1 MENLKEK
8 YDTLVKK
15 YDTLLAENEELK
27 SILLQHGIA
36 YSDKKISDEASVF
49 SSVMFPPVNF
59 SLHDKIELFRNFFR
73 GREDAF
79 ARRWF
84 SKTTEKGG
92 YQPVCTN
99 EWRRGVCDKKK
110 YKCTE
115 CPNRDFAP
123 LTDQDIYRH
132 LEGKDGNGCD
142 VVGLYVITPDNK
154 SSFLCADF
162 DDKNCTHGYKED
174 VLAFIAVCRDWK
186 VPYGIERSRS
196 GNGAHIWIFFEEP
209 VPACKARKLGNTIL
223 TEAMK
228 RNGHITFNSYD
239 RFFPNQ
245 DRIPEG
251 GFGNLIALPLQGRA
265 RKAGNSVFVDD
276 EFLPFKDQ
284 WAYLYN
290 VKKINESVVD
300 VLLALHRQEDF
311 GELATSSEARPWEV
325 PISQDVTQKDFD
337 GKLRIKK
344 SDKIYIPLSSISGKA
359 VNHLKRIAA
368 FKNPEFYSK
377 QAMRISTYNVPRII
391 CRADFTDDYL
401 AMPRGCEDAVTT
413 MLASLGVDYE
423 MTDETN
429 HGKPVVL
436 TFKGKER
443 DEQLDAINSLMP
455 YTNGVLAATTA
466 FGKTV
471 TAAALIARRKANTLI
486 LVHSRALL
494 IQWHERLSEFL
505 DIDFIEPEIPKKR
518 GRRKAFSPIGCLDS
532 TSNTLHGA
540 VDIALMQSCLDN
552 GEVKPFVQEYGMV
565 IVDECHHVSSVT
577 FENVLKHITA
587 HCVYGLTATPVRKD
601 GLQPI
606 IFMQCG
612 PIRFSADAKAQIQK
626 QSFRRY
632 LVPRFTSYRSV
643 TEDKQS
649 FTALSQSLAE
659 SEMRNALIIEDVLN
673 AVTAG
678 RTPIILSNRTSHVEL
693 LAGMLKPH
701 IADIIQLTGEGTV
714 KNKRETLQKL
724 HDMPQNTPLVIVA
737 TGKYVGEGF
746 DYPRLDTLFLAL
758 PISWKG
764 LVAQY
769 AGRLH
774 RENEGKTDVRVYDYI
789 DIHEPVCESMY
800 RKRLKGYAA
809 IGYRILSKD
818 SRTLFDENHDL
829 QLSSYEGQ
837 IFNGCTFRLP
847 FIKELKNSR
856 HSVIVSS
863 PKLYHTEQNAFV
875 KILKELQTNGVEM
888 AVLTSTANE
897 QTDFLKSQGLF
908 IKIVPKLSLC
918 SCVIDK
924 STIWY
929 GSVNILGYPT
939 EEDSIIKIT
948 DIKLANELLDVIYSN
963 GEKKY
968 ENSRSR
974 EKSTKEKKK

>member
-1 MENLKEK
+1 
-8 YDTLVKK
+8 
-15 YDTLLAENEELK
+15 
-27 SILLQHGIA
+27 
-36 YSDKKISDEASVF
+36 
-49 SSVMFPPVNF
+49 
-59 SLHDKIELFRNFFR
+59 
-73 GREDAF
+73 
-79 ARRWF
+79 
-84 SKTTEKGG
+84 
-92 YQPVCTN
+92 
-99 EWRRGVCDKKK
+99 
-110 YKCTE
+110 
-115 CPNRDFAP
+115 
-123 LTDQDIYRH
+123 
-132 LEGKDGNGCD
+132 
-142 VVGLYVITPDNK
+142 
-154 SSFLCADF
+154 
-162 DDKNCTHGYKED
+162 
-174 VLAFIAVCRDWK
+174 
-186 VPYGIERSRS
+186 
-196 GNGAHIWIFFEEP
+196 
-209 VPACKARKLGNTIL
+209 
-223 TEAMK
+223 MK
-228 RNGHITFNSYD
+228 HNGHITFDSYD

-265 RKAGNSVFVDD
+265 RKTHNSVFVDE

-300 VLLALHRQEDF
+300 ALLAQHGQDDF
-311 GELATSSEARPWEV
+311 GELTTSSETNPWET
-325 PISQDVTQKDFD
+325 PISQDVTQEDFD
-337 GKLRIKK
+337 GKLIIKK
-344 SDKIYIPLSSISGKA
+344 SDRIYLPLNSISGKV

-368 FKNPEFYSK
+368 FRNPEFYSK

-429 HGKPVVL
+429 HGKPIAL

-471 TAAALIARRKANTLI
+471 TAAALIARKKINTLV
-486 LVHSRALL
+486 LVHSKALL
-494 IQWHERLSEFL
+494 LQWHERLTDFL
-505 DIDFIEPEIPKKR
+505 DIDFVEPDMPKKR
-518 GRRKAFSPIGCLDS
+518 GKKKVFSPIGCLDS
-532 TSNTLHGA
+532 TSNTLHG
-540 VDIALMQSCLDN
+540 VIDIALMQSCLEN

-577 FENVLKHITA
+577 FEHVLKHVTA
-587 HCVYGLTATPVRKD
+587 RYVYGLTATPIRKD

-612 PIRFSADAKAQIQK
+612 VIRFSSDAKAQIEK
-626 QSFRRY
+626 QSFQRY
-632 LVPRFTSYRSV
+632 LVPRFTSYRPI
-643 TEDKQS
+643 TDDRQS
-649 FTALSQSLAE
+649 FVALSQSLAE
-659 SEMRNALIIEDVLN
+659 SEMRNTLIIEDVKK
-673 AVTAG
+673 AVATG
-678 RTPIILSNRTSHVEL
+678 RTPIILTNRTSHVEL

-701 IADIIQLTGEGTV
+701 VANVIRLTGEGTA
-714 KNKRETLQKL
+714 KNKREALQKL
-724 HDMPQNTPLVIVA
+724 NDIPQDAPLVIVA

-774 RENEGKTDVRVYDYI
+774 RENEGKSDVRVYDYI

-800 RKRLKGYAA
+800 RKRLKGYSG
-809 IGYRILSKD
+809 IGYRVLSQD
-818 SRTLFDENHDL
+818 SPTLFDTTDNL

-837 IFNGCTFRLP
+837 IFNGHTFRMP
-847 FIKELKNSR
+847 FTKELKNSR
-856 HSVIVSS
+856 QSIVISS
-863 PKLYHTEQNAFV
+863 PKLYHTERNLFI
-875 KILKELQTNGVEM
+875 KILKELQANGIEV
-888 AVLTSTANE
+888 AIITSAPNG

-908 IKIVPKLSLC
+908 IKIVPGLSLC

-929 GSVNILGYPT
+929 GSINILGYPT

-948 DIKLANELLDVIYSN
+948 DSKLANELLEVIYN
-963 GEKKY
+963 RGK
-968 ENSRSR
+968 
-974 EKSTKEKKK
+974 